1 MSGRE
6 VLSVPVDRLCPDLSQ
21 PRKQFDDEALLGLAK
36 TLKEGQLQPILAY
49 RRGPELVILDGERR
63 WRAAR
68 LAGLPSLSVLVV
80 DAPTPEEALERGLVA
95 NLQREDLSPIDKAR
109 AIDRLMKATKSPAS
123 QVALRLGLSAATV
136 SRLLALLELPESVQT
151 QVDRRELPASTAY
164 QIARAGAAGDVDPER
179 LAAEVM
185 EKGLT
190 RDSFTGKRGVP
201 RVASQVRVVASLGA
215 GRTVTV
221 SGEGLTSLDRLV
233 EWLEELL
240 AKARKARPRG
250 VELSTFIA
258 LLRDEA
264 KSSKRQRPARAKAAG
279 GDA

>member
-1 MSGRE
+1 VSNRE
-6 VLSVPVDRLCPDLSQ
+6 VVSMPVDRLCPDLTQ
-21 PRKQFDDEALLGLAK
+21 PRKQFSDEALLGLAK
-36 TLKEGQLQPILAY
+36 TLKDGQLHPILAY

-68 LAGLPSLSVLVV
+68 LAGLPSVDVLIV
-80 DAPTPEEALERGLVA
+80 DAPTPEAALERGLIA

-136 SRLLALLELPESVQT
+136 SRLLALLDLPEAVQA
-151 QVDRRELPASTAY
+151 QVDRGDLKASTAY
-164 QIARAGAAGDVDPER
+164 QIARAGAAGDGDPEH
-179 LAAEVM
+179 LAAEVVQ
-185 EKGLT
+185 KHLT
-190 RDSFTGKRGVP
+190 RDAFTGKGGLP
-201 RVASQVRVVASLGA
+201 RASQIRVVASLGG
-215 GRTVTV
+215 GRTVTM

-240 AKARKARPRG
+240 SKARKARPRG

-264 KSSKRQRPARAKAAG
+264 KSSRRQRAARPTPSG
-279 GDA
+279 GAS